1 MDDVGIRERTET
13 FRRSPPREALA
24 GAATASPT
32 RGSGHQHADE
42 LVIIGAGGHAREVY
56 DIARAVHGADRRLVR
71 GFIADQPP
79 SPDEAV
85 LLDAPFLGGSGII
98 EHFDLDYVIGIGSP
112 AVRSRFARLLTEHD
126 RRAAV
131 LVHPQASVGSNSELG
146 PGVVLAPGARVT
158 VDVRLGPH
166 VHCNVNAVVS
176 HDCRIGACT
185 SISPGA
191 LLNGSVT
198 VGERVFIGTGAIITP
213 GRTVGDDAIIGA
225 GAVVVDDVAPGVT
238 VKGVP
243 AR

>member
-1 MDDVGIRERTET
+1 MDDVGIWERTET
-13 FRRSPPREALA
+13 FVRSPQPERRLSTGLPRRL
-24 GAATASPT
+24 
-32 RGSGHQHADE
+32 HADE

-56 DIARAVHGADRRLVR
+56 DIARAIHGADQRLVR

-79 SPDEAV
+79 SPREAA
-85 LLDAPFLGGSGII
+85 LLDAPFLGGRSIV
-98 EHFDLDYVIGIGSP
+98 EHFDIDYVIGIGSP
-112 AVRSRFARLLTEHD
+112 AIRSQFAALLMGRN
-126 RRAAV
+126 RRATT
-131 LVHPQASVGSNSELG
+131 LVHPQATVGSNSELG
-146 PGVVLAPGARVT
+146 AGVVLAPGARVT
-158 VDVRLGPH
+158 VDVHLGPH
-166 VHCNVNAVVS
+166 VHCNVNSVVS
-176 HDCRIGACT
+176 HDCRVGACT

-225 GAVVVDDVAPGVT
+225 GAVVVDDVAPGTT